1 MSFFEE
7 LRRRNVLRVAFAYL
21 VVGWLLTE
29 VLTTILPALG
39 APEWMSRAVVLLFA
53 FGFIP
58 AVVFSWLFQITPDG
72 VKRQHEVDESA
83 PTTRRMVNRLSIVTV
98 AAVVILL
105 VTLALLS
112 ARQTSQQ
119 PLLSTPVTTASVAV
133 LPFVNL
139 SNERD
144 NEYFSDGL
152 TETLLHMLAQIPD
165 LKVAARTS
173 SFAFKNQNKTI
184 REIAAALD
192 VAHVLEGSVQR
203 AGNRVRITAQLIR
216 ADDGF
221 HIWSE
226 SYDRTLDDIFAI
238 QDEIAER
245 VGGALS
251 ASLLPTRPDADIEG
265 VTTEDPDAY
274 DLYLQALKQRAT
286 YSYGGLQASENL
298 LKGALVIDPDFNDA
312 KTALAYN
319 FLQQMETGLMLDTR
333 AYAEIRAITDQVLNV
348 APDNIPAQAIR
359 LFADTMMQGKQGE
372 PEAFFDAI
380 AQLDDLLR
388 GNPEDLEV
396 RILLVRL
403 LEGTK
408 QFERARDL
416 LREALAGDPLNPR
429 IHYELGS
436 IYARLNQHD
445 RARRALLDSLE
456 IEPAQPNAY
465 AKLARLGLHD
475 NDGVEFIQ
483 QFLKAIEVDPR
494 DHELPGIVAGF
505 LYELELIDE
514 GDDFRNR
521 VLAIAPTSEIAFR
534 IELQRALSAND
545 EEASL
550 ASARRA
556 IVADVDDRRFAFG
569 GAVQYLLR
577 AAARNDS
584 LADEFAWLES
594 RYPGMFDIDAPQA
607 PLKHRVAQFAAI
619 DAWYQTV
626 PKPELERR
634 LDSLL
639 DWASAYGMDPE
650 NEPMTRLAMLALR
663 GDTKA
668 ATEVALKEVFTEPVA
683 VHLGWERSIAQAQ
696 YSDLVADPRIQQ
708 AMQRWTDDEA
718 TLRDEVRTYLSDLQ
732 ARR

>member
-1 MSFFEE
+1 MSFIEE
-7 LRRRNVLRVAFAYL
+7 LRRRKVLRVAFAYL

-29 VLTTILPALG
+29 VLTTILPTLG
-39 APEWMSRAVVLLFA
+39 APEWTSRAVILLFA
-53 FGFIP
+53 FGFVP
-58 AVVFSWLFQITPDG
+58 TVVFSWLFQITPEG
-72 VKRQHEVDESA
+72 IKRQHEVDHDA
-83 PTTRRMVNRLSIVTV
+83 PGAHRALNRLSIATL
-98 AAVVILL
+98 AAVVVLT

-112 ARQTSQQ
+112 ARPTTQQ
-119 PLLSTPVTTASVAV
+119 PLVSAPVTAASVAV

-139 SNERD
+139 SNERE

-152 TETLLHMLAQIPD
+152 TETLLHMLTQIPD

-173 SFAFKNQNKTI
+173 SFAFKNQNKTV
-184 REIAAALD
+184 REIARALD
-192 VAHVLEGSVQR
+192 VAHILEGSVQR
-203 AGNRVRITAQLIR
+203 AGDRVRITAQLIR

-221 HIWSE
+221 HVWSE

-251 ASLLPTRPDADIEG
+251 ASLLPSPSYGDIEG
-265 VTTEDPDAY
+265 VSTQDPDAF

-298 LKGALVIDPDFNDA
+298 LKGALVTDPDFSDA

-319 FLQQMETGLMLDTR
+319 LLQQVETGLKDETR
-333 AYAEIRAITDQVLNV
+333 AYLEIQALTDQVLTA
-348 APDNIPAQAIR
+348 APDSISARAIR
-359 LFADTMMQGKQGE
+359 LYVDMLMQGKQGD
-372 PEAFFDAI
+372 PGAFAEAIEA
-380 AQLDDLLR
+380 LDSMLEQS
-388 GNPEDLEV
+388 PEDLEV
-396 RILLVRL
+396 RILLVRM

-416 LREALAGDPLNPR
+416 MRAALKGDPLNPR

-436 IYARLNQHD
+436 IYAHLNERENAH
-445 RARRALLDSLE
+445 RALLESLD

-465 AKLARLGLHD
+465 AKLAHLGLYD

-505 LYELELIDE
+505 LYELELIGE

-521 VLAIAPTSEIAFR
+521 VVAIAPTSEIAYR
-534 IELQRALSAND
+534 IELQRAINSGD
-545 EEASL
+545 EDASL

-556 IVADVDDRRFAFG
+556 IVANVEDRRFAFG
-569 GAVQYLLR
+569 GAVQHLLR
-577 AAARNDS
+577 VAARRDT
-584 LADEFAWLES
+584 LAEDLTWLEA
-594 RYPGMFDIDAPQA
+594 RHPGILDVYATEV
-607 PLKHRVAQFAAI
+607 PLKFRVAQIAAF
-619 DAWYQTV
+619 DAWYLTLSKAQLT
-626 PKPELERR
+626 ERLEYI
-634 LDSLL
+634 LSV
-639 DWASAYGMDPE
+639 AESYGLDPE
-650 NEPMTRLAMLALR
+650 HGPMRQLGILALR
-663 GDTKA
+663 GDTEA
-668 ATEVALKEVFTEPVA
+668 AIAVALDKVFTEPVA
-683 VHLGWERSIAQAQ
+683 VNLGWQRTMAQAQ
-696 YSDLVADPRIQQ
+696 YANIVADPRIAK
-708 AMQRWTDDEA
+708 AMQRWSDDEA